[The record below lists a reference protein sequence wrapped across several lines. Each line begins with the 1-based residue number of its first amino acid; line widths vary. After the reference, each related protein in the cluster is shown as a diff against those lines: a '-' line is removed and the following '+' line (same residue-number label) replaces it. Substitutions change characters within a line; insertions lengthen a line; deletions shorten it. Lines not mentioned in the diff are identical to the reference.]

1 MVCWACAGKLE
12 GIARKTIVITFL
24 AARNFG
30 TEILRGVLPF
40 GEGISSSHIITR
52 IHNVVND
59 TLRSRKK

>member
-12 GIARKTIVITFL
+12 GIARKTIVITFM

-40 GEGISSSHIITR
+40 G
-52 IHNVVND
+52 VVRNND
-59 TLRSRKK
+59 S